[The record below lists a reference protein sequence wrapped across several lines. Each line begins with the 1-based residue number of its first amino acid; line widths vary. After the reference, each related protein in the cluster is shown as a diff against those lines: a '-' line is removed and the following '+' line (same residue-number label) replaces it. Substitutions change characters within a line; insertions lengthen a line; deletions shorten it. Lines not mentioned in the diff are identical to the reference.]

1 MNELIDGFDAESVP
15 DGIVA
20 ERLDS
25 AAYSLALSMDK
36 KSLNALEAAGTGSGS
51 VAEGTLANVSTSRTA
66 CTASNAYKEALAAK
80 RTLSRMGVPNDGQR
94 WMIVSPEY
102 LEVLMQDSN
111 FVKQGD
117 LAQELVQEGAV
128 GKIAGFLVF
137 ESSNLDFESTTRVAS
152 KKTTT
157 EFIAG
162 QAYQIDLIEIP
173 YLHWWV
179 FLALLEN
186 LPDSTTMAQRMQ
198 LRAMDVKGI
207 KDKKMRE
214 HYAKLQKQVAL
225 PAKAA
230 ARPRKV
236 ESMADRVKRRH
247 AEAQAELE
255 RRRLHG
261 V

>member
-1 MNELIDGFDAESVP
+1 MTCLLLEGGLPETIDGVPIYADYRNMIRFEQILDDDSLTDVQKTMLGVSQLFDELPPGGLERAVDRLQWFYSRGKAASEE
-15 DGIVA
+15 DGQQGG
-20 ERLDS
+20 
-25 AAYSLALSMDK
+25 K
-36 KSLNALEAAGTGSGS
+36 KSVRAYDLIYDAPCVYAAF
-51 VAEGTLANVSTSRTA
+51 R
-66 CTASNAYKEALAAK
+66 
-80 RTLSRMGVPNDGQR
+80 
-94 WMIVSPEY
+94 
-102 LEVLMQDSN
+102 
-111 FVKQGD
+111 
-117 LAQELVQEGAV
+117 
-128 GKIAGFLVF
+128 
-137 ESSNLDFESTTRVAS
+137 
-152 KKTTT
+152 
-157 EFIAG
+157 

-173 YLHWWV
+173 YLHWWA

-186 LPDSTTMAQRMQ
+186 LPDSTAMAQRMQ
-198 LRAMDVKGI
+198 LRAMDLKGI

>member
-1 MNELIDGFDAESVP
+1 MTCLLLEGGLPESIDGVP
-15 DGIVA
+15 IYADYRNMIRF
-20 ERLDS
+20 EQLLDDD
-25 AAYSLALSMDK
+25 ALSDTVKTALGVRQLFDELPPGGIERAVDRLQWFYSRGKASDREDAPRGK
-36 KSLNALEAAGTGSGS
+36 KAVRAYDLIYDAPCVYAAF
-51 VAEGTLANVSTSRTA
+51 R
-66 CTASNAYKEALAAK
+66 
-80 RTLSRMGVPNDGQR
+80 
-94 WMIVSPEY
+94 
-102 LEVLMQDSN
+102 
-111 FVKQGD
+111 
-117 LAQELVQEGAV
+117 
-128 GKIAGFLVF
+128 
-137 ESSNLDFESTTRVAS
+137 
-152 KKTTT
+152 
-157 EFIAG
+157 

-173 YLHWWV
+173 YLHWWA

-198 LRAMDVKGI
+198 LRAMDVDKI

-247 AEAQAELE
+247 AEARAELE

>member
-1 MNELIDGFDAESVP
+1 MSCLLLEGGLPETIDDVPIYADYRNMVRFEQILDDDGLTDIQKTMLGVSQLFDELPPGGLERAVDRLQWFYSRGKNAEAEDKQQGGKKAVRAYDLTYDADASC
-15 DGIVA
+15 IY
-20 ERLDS
+20 
-25 AAYSLALSMDK
+25 AAF
-36 KSLNALEAAGTGSGS
+36 
-51 VAEGTLANVSTSRTA
+51 R
-66 CTASNAYKEALAAK
+66 
-80 RTLSRMGVPNDGQR
+80 
-94 WMIVSPEY
+94 
-102 LEVLMQDSN
+102 
-111 FVKQGD
+111 
-117 LAQELVQEGAV
+117 
-128 GKIAGFLVF
+128 
-137 ESSNLDFESTTRVAS
+137 
-152 KKTTT
+152 
-157 EFIAG
+157 

>member
-1 MNELIDGFDAESVP
+1 MSCLLLEGGLPETIDGVPIYADYRNMIRFEQILDDDGLTDVQKTVLGVSQLFDELPPGGLERAVDRLNWFYSRGKNADAEDKQQGGKKAVRAYDLTYDADASC
-15 DGIVA
+15 IY
-20 ERLDS
+20 
-25 AAYSLALSMDK
+25 AAF
-36 KSLNALEAAGTGSGS
+36 
-51 VAEGTLANVSTSRTA
+51 R
-66 CTASNAYKEALAAK
+66 
-80 RTLSRMGVPNDGQR
+80 
-94 WMIVSPEY
+94 
-102 LEVLMQDSN
+102 
-111 FVKQGD
+111 
-117 LAQELVQEGAV
+117 
-128 GKIAGFLVF
+128 
-137 ESSNLDFESTTRVAS
+137 
-152 KKTTT
+152 
-157 EFIAG
+157 

-186 LPDSTTMAQRMQ
+186 LPDSTPMAQRMQ